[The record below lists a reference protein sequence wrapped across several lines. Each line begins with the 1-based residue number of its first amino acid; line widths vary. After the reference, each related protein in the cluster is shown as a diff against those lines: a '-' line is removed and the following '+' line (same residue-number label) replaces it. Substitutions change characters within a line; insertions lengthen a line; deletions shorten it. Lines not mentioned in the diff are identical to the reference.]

1 VAARTP
7 RRLTRRRT
15 LQLLAGAAAAPVA
28 AGCTGGVRP
37 DVLVVGAGIAGLYAA
52 WLLEEQGVRVR
63 VLEAS
68 GRVGG
73 RLLTLRQLPG
83 LPEAGGQTL
92 DAMYARTF
100 AACEQLGLEVYP
112 RKPFSMP
119 GRAAPGRVVAS
130 RGALIAADRWAASPF
145 NELSDSE
152 RALLPDELANFYLDA
167 HNPLVNLDDW
177 RRPAFAGVDARSLRD
192 ELRERGASPAALAWI
207 ETLYDG
213 LGIEQV
219 SALFAYRKRLVAK
232 FGGGQ
237 LFRISGGSD
246 GLPEAIAGRLR
257 DEVRLTEEVVAV
269 TQRRDGVEMR
279 CADGARHVAPLALV
293 SIPFS
298 VLRRVQLHPAP
309 PPDLGEL
316 IATLPYNRITQVRMA
331 FREPFWESDGLPPA
345 MLSDG
350 LFEKVFATPAENG
363 ELHELTAWLDGRG
376 AERLD
381 GLTEADIGRVV
392 RRAVE
397 EARPAAGG
405 LLEVVNVTAWGRRR
419 FARGSYHF
427 WAPGQVTRLGPA
439 LQRPWGAVHW
449 IGEHTAELQQGIE
462 GAMESAEREVGNVLA
477 RLGRV

>member
-1 VAARTP
+1 MATGIPHDRARSSWS
-7 RRLTRRRT
+7 RRRT
-15 LQLLAGAAAAPVA
+15 LKLLAGAAAAPLVGSC
-28 AGCTGGVRP
+28 AGGERV
-37 DVLVVGAGIAGLYAA
+37 DVLIAGAGIAGLYAA

-100 AACEQLGLEVYP
+100 SACERLGLRVYP
-112 RKPFSMP
+112 RKPF
-119 GRAAPGRVVAS
+119 AVPGRVVAT
-130 RGALIAADRWAASPF
+130 RGALVAQADWAGSPL
-145 NELSDSE
+145 NELGESE
-152 RALLPDELANFYLDA
+152 RHLLPDELANFYLDA

-177 RRPAFAGVDARSLRD
+177 RRPEFARFDARSLRD
-192 ELRERGASPAALAWI
+192 ELAGNGASPAALEWMEA
-207 ETLYDG
+207 LYDG

-237 LFRISGGSD
+237 MFRISGGSA
-246 GLPEAIAGRLR
+246 GLPEAMAARLR
-257 DEVRLTEEVVAV
+257 AEVRLAGEVVAIN
-269 TQRRDGVEMR
+269 QRRDGVELR
-279 CADGARHVAPLALV
+279 CADGARHRAALALV

-298 VLRRVQLHPAP
+298 VLRHVNLDPAP
-309 PPDLGEL
+309 EPDLRQL
-316 IATLPYNRITQVRMA
+316 IDTLPYNRITQVRMA
-331 FREPFWESDGLPPA
+331 FREPFWTIDGLPPA
-345 MLSDG
+345 MLGDT

-381 GLTEADIGRVV
+381 GMTEADIGRAV
-392 RRAVE
+392 RTAVE
-397 EARPAAGG
+397 AARPAARG
-405 LLEVVNVTAWGRRR
+405 LLEVVNVTSWGRRR

-427 WAPGQVTRLGPA
+427 WATGQVARLGAA
-439 LQRPWGAVHW
+439 LNRPWGAVHW

>member
-1 VAARTP
+1 MTGP
-7 RRLTRRRT
+7 FPGRLSRRRT
-15 LQLLAGAAAAPVA
+15 LQLLAGAAVAPVA
-28 AGCTGGVRP
+28 AGCAGGPRP
-37 DVLVVGAGIAGLYAA
+37 DVLIAGAGIAGLYAA

-73 RLLTLRQLPG
+73 RLLTLRHLPG

-100 AACEQLGLEVYP
+100 AACEQLELAVYP
-112 RKPFSMP
+112 RKPFAV
-119 GRAAPGRVVAS
+119 RGRVVAS
-130 RGALIAADRWAASPF
+130 HGALVAADRWPASPF
-145 NELSDSE
+145 NELVASE
-152 RALLPDELANFYLDA
+152 RNLLPDELANFYLDA
-167 HNPLVNLDDW
+167 HNPLVDLDDW
-177 RRPAFAGVDARSLRD
+177 RRPRFSAFDSRSLRD
-192 ELRERGASPAALAWI
+192 ELAATGASPAALDWM
-207 ETLYDG
+207 ERLYDG
-213 LGIEQV
+213 LGIGQV

-237 LFRISGGSD
+237 MFRISGGSA
-246 GLPEAIAGRLR
+246 GLPEAIAARLR
-257 DEVRLTEEVVAV
+257 DDVRLTEEVVAI
-269 TQRRDGVEMR
+269 TQRPGGVEFH

-298 VLRRVQLHPAP
+298 VLRDVRLNPAP
-309 PPDLGEL
+309 PPDLREL
-316 IATLPYNRITQVRMA
+316 IATLPYNCITQVRMA
-331 FREPFWESDGLPPA
+331 FREPFWERDGLPPA
-345 MLSDG
+345 MLGDG

-381 GLTEADIGRVV
+381 ALTEADIGRAV

-397 EARPAAGG
+397 AARPAARG

-462 GAMESAEREVGNVLA
+462 GAMESAEREVSNVLA
-477 RLGRV
+477 RLGRA

>member
-1 VAARTP
+1 MTSRP
-7 RRLTRRRT
+7 LHRLSRRRT
-15 LQLLAGAAAAPVA
+15 LKLLAAAVAAPVA
-28 AGCTGGVRP
+28 AGCARGGQT
-37 DVLVVGAGIAGLYAA
+37 DVLIAGAGIAGLYAA

-100 AACEQLGLEVYP
+100 AACEQLGLKTYP
-112 RKPFSMP
+112 RKPF
-119 GRAAPGRVVAS
+119 AVPGRVVATG
-130 RGALIAADRWAASPF
+130 RALIPADRWPGSPF
-145 NELSDSE
+145 NELNDDE
-152 RALLPDELANFYLDA
+152 RGLLPDELANHYLDA

-177 RRPAFAGVDARSLRD
+177 RRAEFAATDSRSLRD
-192 ELRERGASPAALAWI
+192 ELQGHGASPAALEWI
-207 ETLYDG
+207 ERLYDG

-237 LFRISGGSD
+237 MFRISGGSA
-246 GLPEAIAGRLR
+246 GLPEAIAARLR
-257 DEVRLTEEVVAV
+257 DEVRLTEEVVAI
-269 TQRRDGVEMR
+269 TQRRDGVELR

-293 SIPFS
+293 SIPFA
-298 VLRRVQLHPAP
+298 VLRQVHLHPAP
-309 PPDLGEL
+309 PADLREL
-316 IATLPYNRITQVRMA
+316 VATLPYNRITQVRLG
-331 FREPFWESDGLPPA
+331 FREPFWEADGLPPA
-345 MLSDG
+345 MLGDG

-381 GLTEADIGRVV
+381 GLTEADIGRAV

-397 EARPAAGG
+397 TARPAARGK
-405 LLEVVNVTAWGRRR
+405 LEVVNVTSWGRRR
-419 FARGSYHF
+419 FSRGSYHF
-427 WAPGQVTRLGPA
+427 WAKGQIASLGPA
-439 LQRPWGAVHW
+439 IARPWGGVHW

>member
-1 VAARTP
+1 MASRTP
-7 RRLTRRRT
+7 RRLSRRRT
-15 LQLLAGAAAAPVA
+15 LQLLAGAAVAPVV
-28 AGCTGGVRP
+28 AGCAGAGRP
-37 DVLVVGAGIAGLYAA
+37 DVLIAGAGIAGLYAA

-63 VLEAS
+63 ILEAS
-68 GRVGG
+68 GRIGG
-73 RLLTLRQLPG
+73 RLLTLRRLPG

-100 AACEQLGLEVYP
+100 AACEQLGLKVYP
-112 RKPFSMP
+112 RKPY
-119 GRAAPGRVVAS
+119 AIPGRVVAS
-130 RGALIAADRWAASPF
+130 RGALIAADRWPRSPF
-145 NELSDSE
+145 NELDASE
-152 RALLPDELANFYLDA
+152 RALLPDELVNHYLDA

-177 RRPAFAGVDARSLRD
+177 RRPEFAAFDSRSLRD
-192 ELRERGASPAALAWI
+192 ELLAHGASPAALAWM
-207 ETLYDG
+207 ERLYDG

-237 LFRISGGSD
+237 MFRISGGSD
-246 GLPEAIAGRLR
+246 GLTSAIAARLR
-257 DEVRLTEEVVAV
+257 DEPRLTEEVVAI
-269 TQRRDGVEMR
+269 TQRRDGVELR
-279 CADGARHVAPLALV
+279 CADGARHTAPLALV

-298 VLRRVQLHPAP
+298 VLRHAHLDPAP

-331 FREPFWESDGLPPA
+331 FREPFWEADGLPPA
-345 MLSDG
+345 MLGDG

-381 GLTEADIGRVV
+381 GLTEADIGRAV

-397 EARPAAGG
+397 AARPAARGQ
-405 LLEVVNVTAWGRRR
+405 LEVVSVTSWGRRR
-419 FARGSYHF
+419 FSRGSYHF
-427 WAPGQVTRLGPA
+427 WAPGQVARLGPA
-439 LQRPWGAVHW
+439 MQRPWGAVHW

>member
-1 VAARTP
+1 MASPVP
-7 RRLTRRRT
+7 RQLSRRRT
-15 LQLLAGAAAAPVA
+15 LQLLAGAAMAPVA
-28 AGCTGGVRP
+28 AGCAGAGRP
-37 DVLVVGAGIAGLYAA
+37 DVLIAGAGIAGLYAA

-100 AACEQLGLEVYP
+100 AACERLGLGVYP
-112 RKPFSMP
+112 RKPY
-119 GRAAPGRVVAS
+119 AVPGRVVAS
-130 RGALIAADRWAASPF
+130 RGALIAADRWAGSPF
-145 NELSDSE
+145 NETRDGE
-152 RALLPDELANFYLDA
+152 RARLPDELANFHLDA

-177 RRPAFAGVDARSLRD
+177 RRPAFAAFDTRSLRD
-192 ELRERGASPAALAWI
+192 ELLAQGASPAALAWI
-207 ETLYDG
+207 ERLYDG

-237 LFRISGGSD
+237 MFRISGGSD
-246 GLPEAIAGRLR
+246 ALPAAMADRLR
-257 DEVRLTEEVVAV
+257 GDVRLTEEVVAI

-293 SIPFS
+293 SIPFP
-298 VLRRVQLHPAP
+298 VLRQVHLDPAP
-309 PPDLGEL
+309 APDLREL
-316 IATLPYNRITQVRMA
+316 IDTLPYNRITQVRMA
-331 FREPFWESDGLPPA
+331 FREPFWEADGFPPA
-345 MLSDG
+345 MLGDT
-350 LFEKVFATPAENG
+350 LFEKVFATPAESG

-376 AERLD
+376 AEGLD
-381 GLTEADIGRVV
+381 GLTEADIGRAV
-392 RRAVE
+392 RRSVG
-397 EARPAAGG
+397 EARPSARG
-405 LLEVVNVTAWGRRR
+405 LLEVVNVTSWGRRR

-449 IGEHTAELQQGIE
+449 IGEHAAELQQGIE
-462 GAMESAEREVGNVLA
+462 GAMESAEREVSNVLA
-477 RLGRV
+477 RLGRA

>member
-1 VAARTP
+1 MAVAGPFP
-7 RRLTRRRT
+7 RRLSRRRA

-28 AGCTGGVRP
+28 AGCAGGPRP
-37 DVLVVGAGIAGLYAA
+37 DVLVAGAGIAGLYAA

-100 AACEQLGLEVYP
+100 AACEQLGLQVYP
-112 RKPFSMP
+112 RKPF
-119 GRAAPGRVVAS
+119 AVPGRVVAS

-145 NELSDSE
+145 NELSDRE

-177 RRPAFAGVDARSLRD
+177 RRPGFAPFDARSLRD
-192 ELRERGASPAALAWI
+192 ELRGQGASPAALEWI
-207 ETLYDG
+207 ERLYDG

-237 LFRISGGSD
+237 LFRISGGSE
-246 GLPEAIAGRLR
+246 GLPEAMAARLR
-257 DEVRLTEEVVAV
+257 DDVRLTEEVVAI
-269 TQRRDGVEMR
+269 TQRSDGVEMR

-298 VLRRVQLHPAP
+298 VLRHVHLAPAP
-309 PPDLGEL
+309 PPDLAEL
-316 IATLPYNRITQVRMA
+316 IATLPYNRITQVRLA
-331 FREPFWESDGLPPA
+331 FREPFWEADGLPPA
-345 MLSDG
+345 MLGDG
-350 LFEKVFATPAENG
+350 LFEKVFATPAESG

-381 GLTEADIGRVV
+381 GLTEADIGRAV
-392 RRAVE
+392 RHAVE
-397 EARPAAGG
+397 TARPAARGQ
-405 LLEVVNVTAWGRRR
+405 LEVVSVTSWGRRR
-419 FARGSYHF
+419 FSRGSYHF
-427 WAPGQVTRLGPA
+427 WAPGQVSRLGPA
-439 LQRPWGAVHW
+439 LQRPWGGVHW

-462 GAMESAEREVGNVLA
+462 GAMESAEREVANVLA

>member
-1 VAARTP
+1 
-7 RRLTRRRT
+7 
-15 LQLLAGAAAAPVA
+15 
-28 AGCTGGVRP
+28 
-37 DVLVVGAGIAGLYAA
+37 
-52 WLLEEQGVRVR
+52 

-73 RLLTLRQLPG
+73 RLLTLRHLPG

-92 DAMYARTF
+92 DAMYARTL
-100 AACEQLGLEVYP
+100 AACEQLGLRVYP
-112 RKPFSMP
+112 RKPF
-119 GRAAPGRVVAS
+119 AVPGRVVAS
-130 RGALIAADRWAASPF
+130 RGALIPADRWPISPF
-145 NELSDSE
+145 NELHDRE
-152 RALLPDELANFYLDA
+152 RGLLPDELASFYLDA

-177 RRPAFAGVDARSLRD
+177 RRPGFAAFDSRSLRD
-192 ELRERGASPAALAWI
+192 ELLLGGASPAALEWV
-207 ETLYDG
+207 ERLYDG

-232 FGGGQ
+232 FGGGTM
-237 LFRISGGSD
+237 FRIGGGSD
-246 GLPEAIAGRLR
+246 ALPAAIAGRLR
-257 DEVRLTEEVVAV
+257 DDVRLAEEVVAI
-269 TQRRDGVEMR
+269 TQRPDGIEMR
-279 CADGARHVAPLALV
+279 SADGARHRAPLALV
-293 SIPFS
+293 AIPFS
-298 VLRRVQLHPAP
+298 VLRHIHLDPAP
-309 PPDLGEL
+309 PPDLREL

-331 FREPFWESDGLPPA
+331 FRTPFWESDGLPPA
-345 MLSDG
+345 MLGDG

-381 GLTEADIGRVV
+381 GLAESDIGRAV

-397 EARPAAGG
+397 ETRPAARGQ
-405 LLEVVNVTAWGRRR
+405 LEVVNVTAWGRRR

-462 GAMESAEREVGNVLA
+462 GALESAEREASNVLA
-477 RLGRV
+477 RLGRA